1 MSPEEELKCVRWA
14 VESGEQHYEP
24 WNFKFASP
32 EHVLA
37 VIIGLNRAAGENLP
51 DSVGVGLVRELCG
64 YGPTFTSRRQMSS
77 AACSAILEWLY
88 GPGVGDLKK
97 AVLLQDSVRAV
108 RSLAARIRA
117 DSAQESGHD
126 ASGV

>member
-1 MSPEEELKCVRWA
+1 MNLEDELACVRA
-14 VESGEQHYEP
+14 LVASAEMQYEE

-51 DSVGVGLVRELCG
+51 DEVGIALVRELCG
-64 YGPTFTSRRQMSS
+64 YGPTFVSRRQMSS
-77 AACSAILEWLY
+77 AACSAILKWLY

-97 AVLLQDSVRAV
+97 AVLLQDSVRVV
-108 RSLAARIRA
+108 RSLATRIRA
-117 DSAQESGHD
+117 NLQKESERDDPGL
-126 ASGV
+126 